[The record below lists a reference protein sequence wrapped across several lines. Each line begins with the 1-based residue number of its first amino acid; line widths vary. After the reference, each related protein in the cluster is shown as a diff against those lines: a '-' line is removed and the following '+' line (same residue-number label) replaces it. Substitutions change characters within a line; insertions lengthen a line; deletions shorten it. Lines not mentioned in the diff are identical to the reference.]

1 VQDASL
7 SHGTGL
13 AGREELELYLQ
24 CDQPMVRPD
33 SLATINSLLSAKT
46 CEDYGILP
54 LVVTSD
60 LVVLGAMNPEMR
72 EVTKICDALKNTVK
86 NVETKQITTEEWEKW
101 FASESNRST
110 IPIDSSYYIPI
121 SKIKE
126 DHDTTINNQHLTL
139 NSEHNSATDS
149 SVVSEGNSV
158 IDGVVLLNK
167 DEDIV
172 SQDSITFADLTS
184 ESQADSLDADLTA
197 SDAVVRGVAEIL
209 RMCESVS
216 SSDIHIEPQ
225 EERLRVRYRIDGIL
239 QEKFEFPKS
248 MISGIIARTK
258 ILSKLDVAEKR
269 VPQDGRLRIAFKG
282 INYDFR
288 VSTLPGNHG
297 EKIVLRALRSDNTI
311 LNLDKLITEKPELAL
326 IREIGDN
333 PYGIFIVVG
342 PTGSGKSTTLY
353 SILSEHNNTE
363 INISTVEDPIEY
375 TLPGLH
381 QCQVVRE
388 KGLDFARALRALMR
402 QDPDVILVGETRDK
416 ETAQVAMEAALTGH
430 MVFTTLHANDSAT
443 AVTRLA
449 EMGVPPYLVGASVVG
464 VLAQR
469 LMRKVCPQCS
479 TEVSADPE
487 DKFLRKYN
495 ITKHKRAD
503 VKVGGLHHNET
514 NTCPV
519 CKGTGYKGRI
529 GVYEVL
535 KVDDDIRHCIL
546 KGDTSDQIR
555 EASRSKGMR
564 TLLEYGMELVKKG
577 LSTIEEVERV
587 CVLETDDDS
596 TNSAEQDQYEV
607 HDN

>member
-1 VQDASL
+1 MAQS
-7 SHGTGL
+7 
-13 AGREELELYLQ
+13 
-24 CDQPMVRPD
+24 D
-33 SLATINSLLSAKT
+33 SLAIVNSLLSAKT
-46 CEDYGILP
+46 CEDYGLLP
-54 LVVTSD
+54 LVLSSD

-86 NVETKQITTEEWEKW
+86 KVETKQITTEEWEKW
-101 FASESNRST
+101 FNIESNRSS
-110 IPIDSSYYIPI
+110 IPIDISEYGQE
-121 SKIKE
+121 SKILE
-126 DHDTTINNQHLTL
+126 DHDTTINNQSLTS
-139 NSEHNSATDS
+139 NSEYNSANISLLANEHNSVA
-149 SVVSEGNSV
+149 
-158 IDGVVLLNK
+158 DGTVLLVK
-167 DEDIV
+167 DEEIV
-172 SQDSITFADLTS
+172 SQDSTNSAIHAS
-184 ESQADSLDADLTA
+184 EELVDSLDADLTA
-197 SDAVVRGVAEIL
+197 SDEVVRSVAEIL
-209 RMCESVS
+209 RMSESVA

-225 EERLRVRYRIDGIL
+225 EEGLRVRYRIDGIL
-239 QEKFEFPKS
+239 QEKFKFPKR

-269 VPQDGRLRIAFKG
+269 IPQDGRLRIAFKG

-311 LNLDKLITEKPELAL
+311 LNLDKLITEKSELAL
-326 IREIGDN
+326 IRELSEN

-353 SILSEHNNTE
+353 SILSEHNDTE

-469 LMRKVCPQCS
+469 LMRKVCTQCS
-479 TEVSADPE
+479 IEVLADPE
-487 DKFLRKYN
+487 DNFLQKYN
-495 ITKHKRAD
+495 ITKHKRAV
-503 VKVGGLHHNET
+503 VKVGGSHHNET
-514 NTCPV
+514 TVCSV

-546 KGDTSDQIR
+546 KGNTSDEIR

-577 LSTIEEVERV
+577 LSTVEEVERV
-587 CVLETDDDS
+587 CVLENDEES
-596 TNSAEQDQYEV
+596 TNSLKPNHDEV
-607 HDN
+607 RDN

>member
-1 VQDASL
+1 MTQS
-7 SHGTGL
+7 
-13 AGREELELYLQ
+13 
-24 CDQPMVRPD
+24 D
-33 SLATINSLLSAKT
+33 SLATVNSLLSAKT
-46 CEDYGILP
+46 CEDYGLLP
-54 LVVTSD
+54 LVLTSD

-86 NVETKQITTEEWEKW
+86 KVETKQITTEEWEKW
-101 FASESNRST
+101 FNSESNGSS
-110 IPIDSSYYIPI
+110 IPIDI
-121 SKIKE
+121 SQYE
-126 DHDTTINNQHLTL
+126 SESRVMEERDTTIKHESLTSY
-139 NSEHNSATDS
+139 SEHNSASIS
-149 SVVSEGNSV
+149 SIVNEQNSV
-158 IDGVVLLNK
+158 TNGTILSNK
-167 DEDIV
+167 DEKIV
-172 SQDSITFADLTS
+172 SQDSSNPTILAS
-184 ESQADSLDADLTA
+184 ETQVDSLDADLTA
-197 SDAVVRGVAEIL
+197 SDQIVRGVAEIL
-209 RMCESVS
+209 RMCESAA

-225 EERLRVRYRIDGIL
+225 EESLRVRYRIDGIL
-239 QEKFEFPKS
+239 QEKFKFPKS
-248 MISGIIARTK
+248 MTSGIIARTK

-269 VPQDGRLRIAFKG
+269 IPQDGRLRIAFKG
-282 INYDFR
+282 VNYDFR
-288 VSTLPGNHG
+288 VSTLPGNNG
-297 EKIVLRALRSDNTI
+297 EKIVLRALRSDNAI
-311 LNLDKLITEKPELAL
+311 LNLDKLITEESELAL
-326 IREIGDN
+326 IRELSEN

-353 SILSEHNNTE
+353 SILSEHNDTE

-449 EMGVPPYLVGASVVG
+449 EMGVPTYLIGASVVG

-469 LMRKVCPQCS
+469 LMRRVCTQCS
-479 TEVSADPE
+479 IEVSADPE
-487 DKFLRKYN
+487 DKFLQKYN
-495 ITKHKRAD
+495 ITKHKKAV
-503 VKVGGLHHNET
+503 VKVGGSHHYET
-514 NTCPV
+514 NLCSV

-546 KGDTSDQIR
+546 KGDTSDEIR

-587 CVLETDDDS
+587 CVLENDEDS
-596 TNSAEQDQYEV
+596 TNSLKPDHNDV
-607 HDN
+607 HNN